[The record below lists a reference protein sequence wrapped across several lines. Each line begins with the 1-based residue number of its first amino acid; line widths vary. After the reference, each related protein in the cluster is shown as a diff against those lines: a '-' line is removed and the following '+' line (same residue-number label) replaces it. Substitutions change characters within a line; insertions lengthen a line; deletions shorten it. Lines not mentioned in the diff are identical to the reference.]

1 MLEDSL
7 FRWSQGDKKY
17 FLYETGLF
25 WQTFLMCELL
35 RYEARKEK
43 VTWRNKELIWVQFNS
58 ISKKCMQNWKTP

>member
-7 FRWSQGDKKY
+7 FRRSQGDKKY

-25 WQTFLMCELL
+25 RQTFHTCELL

-43 VTWRNKELIWVQFNS
+43 ITRRNKELI
-58 ISKKCMQNWKTP
+58 